1 MNRASDSTTAPPMPV
16 RVLKF
21 GGTSMSALDRVADQ
35 VADER
40 GKGHALVVVVS
51 AAAGETDRLLA
62 EAAIL
67 GEDGAALDLL
77 LATGEQNSVARLV
90 LALAKR
96 GIPAT
101 GLTGAGAG
109 VLTDGTAGR
118 ARILGVDARG
128 VHKSL
133 AAGRVVVVAGFQ
145 GVNENGAVTT
155 LGRGGSDTT
164 AVALAAALGAEECC
178 IYTDVAGVYS
188 ADPRLEPQARR
199 IDRVHCEEMLEL
211 AGLGS
216 KVLAIEAVDYA
227 VAHQVPLRVCSTF
240 APDEGTV
247 VQHTL
252 LVGAPPVVGVAS
264 SAAEAELA
272 VIGLPARPG
281 LAARLI
287 APLAA
292 AGVAIDALVQNE
304 ARQGKSD
311 VSFTVPHH
319 DLERAR
325 ALLAAEAGRLGAER
339 LIEDA
344 SVAKVSV
351 IGRGL
356 RSNAQL
362 LAKVLDTLDEA
373 QVTVRVLV
381 ANETRITA
389 IISEASLQTA
399 VQALHKAFDLA
410 VKEDK

>member
-1 MNRASDSTTAPPMPV
+1 MNRAPGSTTPPPKPV

-21 GGTSMSALDRVADQ
+21 GGTSMSVLDRVADQ
-35 VADER
+35 VASESH
-40 GKGHALVVVVS
+40 GGHGLVVVVS
-51 AAAGETDRLLA
+51 AAAGDTDRLLA
-62 EAAIL
+62 EAAAL

-96 GIPAT
+96 GIASVGFT
-101 GLTGAGAG
+101 GVGAGII
-109 VLTDGTAGR
+109 TDGNAGR
-118 ARILGVDARG
+118 ARILGVDVSRVNKA
-128 VHKSL
+128 L
-133 AAGRVVVVAGFQ
+133 AAGRVAIVTGFQ
-145 GVNENGAVTT
+145 GMSEDGAVTT

-188 ADPRLEPQARR
+188 ADPRIEPEARR
-199 IDRVHCEEMLEL
+199 LDRVHCEEMLEL

-227 VAHQVPLRVCSTF
+227 AAHEVPLRVRSTF
-240 APDEGTV
+240 EPDAGTM
-247 VQHTL
+247 VQHTPL
-252 LVGAPPVVGVAS
+252 EGAPPVVGIAS

-281 LAARLI
+281 LAAKLI

-311 VSFTVPHH
+311 VSFTVPHK

-325 ALLAAEAGRLGAER
+325 SLLAAEAGRLGAER

-356 RSNAQL
+356 RSNAKL

-381 ANETRITA
+381 ANETRISA
-389 IISEASLQTA
+389 IISESALQTA
-399 VQALHKAFDLA
+399 VQALHKAFEL
-410 VKEDK
+410 VHS

>member
-1 MNRASDSTTAPPMPV
+1 MNRASDSTTAPPNPV

-21 GGTSMSALDRVADQ
+21 GGTSMSALDRVADL
-35 VADER
+35 VAGEC
-40 GKGHALVVVVS
+40 GKGHGLVVVVS

-62 EAAIL
+62 EAAAL
-67 GEDGAALDLL
+67 GENDAALDLL

-96 GIPAT
+96 GIPAVGFT
-101 GLTGAGAG
+101 GVGAGII
-109 VLTDGTAGR
+109 TDGNAGR
-118 ARILGVDARG
+118 ARILGVDAR
-128 VHKSL
+128 
-133 AAGRVVVVAGFQ
+133 RVNKAIADGCVAVVAGFQ
-145 GVNENGAVTT
+145 GMSEDGAVTT
-155 LGRGGSDTT
+155 LGRGGSDTS
-164 AVALAAALGAEECC
+164 AVALAAALNAEECC

-188 ADPRLEPQARR
+188 ADPRIAPEARR

-227 VAHQVPLRVCSTF
+227 AAHEVPLRVCSTF
-240 APDEGTV
+240 EPDAGTM
-247 VQHTL
+247 VQHTP
-252 LVGAPPVVGVAS
+252 LVGAPPVVGIAS

-281 LAARLI
+281 LSAKLI

-304 ARQGKSD
+304 ARHGKSD
-311 VSFTVPHH
+311 VSFTVPHK

-325 ALLAAEAGRLGAER
+325 SLLAAEAGRLGAER

-356 RSNAQL
+356 RSNTKL
-362 LAKVLDTLDEA
+362 LAKVIDTLDEA
-373 QVTVRVLV
+373 RVTVRVLV
-381 ANETRITA
+381 ANETRISA
-389 IISEASLQTA
+389 IISESALQTA
-399 VQALHKAFDLA
+399 VRVLHKAFILD
-410 VKEDK
+410 

>member
-1 MNRASDSTTAPPMPV
+1 MNCTPGSAASPPRPV

-21 GGTSMSALDRVADQ
+21 GGTSMAALERVADH
-35 VADER
+35 VAGECR
-40 GKGHALVVVVS
+40 AGHGLVVVVS

-62 EAAIL
+62 EAAVL
-67 GEDGAALDLL
+67 GEDAAALDLL

-96 GIPAT
+96 GIPAAGFT
-101 GLTGAGAG
+101 GVGAGI
-109 VLTDGTAGR
+109 VTDGNAGR
-118 ARILGVDARG
+118 ARILGVDARR
-128 VHKSL
+128 VHKAL
-133 AAGRVVVVAGFQ
+133 AAGRVAVVAGFQ
-145 GVNENGAVTT
+145 GMSEEGAVTT

-188 ADPRLEPQARR
+188 ADPRIEPGARR

-227 VAHQVPLRVCSTF
+227 AAHQVSLRVCSTF
-240 APDEGTV
+240 EPDAGTL
-247 VQHTL
+247 VQHTPL
-252 LVGAPPVVGVAS
+252 EGAPPVVGIAS

-304 ARQGKSD
+304 ARQGKID
-311 VSFTVPHH
+311 VSFTVPHK
-319 DLERAR
+319 DLDRAR
-325 ALLAAEAGRLGAER
+325 ALLATEAGRLGAER

-356 RSNAQL
+356 RSNARL

-373 QVTVRVLV
+373 RVAVRILV
-381 ANETRITA
+381 ANETRISA
-389 IISEASLQTA
+389 IISEADLRAA
-399 VQALHKAFDLA
+399 VRALHEAFGLGTNIA
-410 VKEDK
+410 

>member
-1 MNRASDSTTAPPMPV
+1 MTPASDSAPTPPKPV

-21 GGTSMSALDRVADQ
+21 GGTSMSVLDRVADR
-35 VADER
+35 VAEECR
-40 GKGHALVVVVS
+40 GDHGLVVVVS
-51 AAAGETDRLLA
+51 AAAGDTDRLLA
-62 EAAIL
+62 EAAAL
-67 GEDGAALDLL
+67 GEDSAALDLL

-96 GIPAT
+96 GIPAVGFT
-101 GLTGAGAG
+101 GVGAGI
-109 VLTDGTAGR
+109 VTDGTPGR
-118 ARILGVDARG
+118 ARILGVDASR
-128 VHKSL
+128 VHKAL
-133 AAGRVVVVAGFQ
+133 AGGCVAVVAGFQ
-145 GVNENGAVTT
+145 GMSEDGAVTT

-164 AVALAAALGAEECC
+164 AVALAAALDAEECC

-188 ADPRLEPQARR
+188 ADPRVEREARR
-199 IDRVHCEEMLEL
+199 LDRVHCEEMLEL

-227 VAHQVPLRVCSTF
+227 AAHEVPLRVCSTF
-240 APDEGTV
+240 EPDAGTM
-247 VQHTL
+247 VQHTPL
-252 LVGAPPVVGVAS
+252 EGAPPVVGIAS

-281 LAARLI
+281 LAAKLI

-311 VSFTVPHH
+311 VSFTVPHK

-325 ALLAAEAGRLGAER
+325 SLLATEAGRLGAER

-356 RSNAQL
+356 RSNAKL

-381 ANETRITA
+381 ANETRISV
-389 IISEASLQTA
+389 IISESALQTA
-399 VQALHKAFDLA
+399 VQALHEAFELGAKPD
-410 VKEDK
+410 

>member
-1 MNRASDSTTAPPMPV
+1 MTRASDSPTAPPKPV

-21 GGTSMSALDRVADQ
+21 GGTSMSALDRVADL
-35 VADER
+35 VVGECN
-40 GKGHALVVVVS
+40 KGHGLVVVVS

-62 EAAIL
+62 EAAAL
-67 GEDGAALDLL
+67 GENDAALDLL

-90 LALAKR
+90 LVLSSR
-96 GIPAT
+96 GIDAV
-101 GLTGAGAG
+101 GMTGADAG
-109 VLTDGTAGR
+109 VLTDGRPGR
-118 ARILGVDARG
+118 SRILGVDARRL
-128 VHKSL
+128 HRAL
-133 AAGRVVVVAGFQ
+133 AEGRVVVVAGFQ
-145 GVNENGAVTT
+145 GFGEDGAVTT
-155 LGRGGSDTT
+155 LGRGGTDTT

-188 ADPRLEPQARR
+188 ADPRIEPEARR
-199 IDRVHCEEMLEL
+199 LDRVHCEEMLEL

-227 VAHQVPLRVCSTF
+227 AAHKVPLRVCSTF
-240 APDEGTV
+240 EPDAGTM
-247 VQHTL
+247 VQHTP
-252 LVGAPPVVGVAS
+252 LVGAPPVVGIAS

-304 ARQGKSD
+304 ARHGKSD
-311 VSFTVPHH
+311 VSFTVPHK

-325 ALLAAEAGRLGAER
+325 SLLAAEAGRLGAER

-344 SVAKVSV
+344 GVAKVSV

-356 RSNAQL
+356 RSNAKL
-362 LAKVLDTLDEA
+362 LAKVLDTLDAA

-381 ANETRITA
+381 ANETRISA
-389 IISEASLQTA
+389 IISESALQTA
-399 VQALHKAFDLA
+399 VRALHKAFDL
-410 VKEDK
+410 D